1 MKKLDA
7 SSFENQF
14 YVVFSH
20 LKNVLNEEKRKRCH
34 QAGFWNEYIDF
45 ARGVG
50 YSAVSRKS
58 RKFCTCEMVNIF
70 KNIVGL

>member
-1 MKKLDA
+1 MKNLDA

-34 QAGFWNEYIDF
+34 QAGTNIWTSLAEFM
-45 ARGVG
+45 G
-50 YSAVSRKS
+50 YSALSRKS
-58 RKFCTCEMVNIF
+58 RKFCNCEMVNIF

>member
-1 MKKLDA
+1 MKNLDA

-34 QAGFWNEYIDF
+34 QAGTNISTSLAEWDTQLCRENPGNF
-45 ARGVG
+45 AL
-50 YSAVSRKS
+50 AKW
-58 RKFCTCEMVNIF
+58 
-70 KNIVGL
+70 